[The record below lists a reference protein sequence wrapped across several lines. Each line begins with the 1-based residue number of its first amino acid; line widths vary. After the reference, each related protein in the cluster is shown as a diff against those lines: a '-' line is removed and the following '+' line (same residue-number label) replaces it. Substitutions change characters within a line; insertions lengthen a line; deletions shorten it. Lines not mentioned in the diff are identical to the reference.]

1 MSRRQQI
8 KLKKITDV
16 LLSNDVMQ
24 AQGFMFDGEDECAT
38 VVCEDDDEE
47 EMPGTRIRWTVIGE
61 AMGASEQ
68 LELRRSSR
76 IRELYAEEEFD
87 SEEEEFDNEDGLDGM
102 DEDE

>member
-1 MSRRQQI
+1 MFSYPMMSC
-8 KLKKITDV
+8 KLKV
-16 LLSNDVMQ
+16 SCLMVEMSVQQLSMR
-24 AQGFMFDGEDECAT
+24 MMMMKK
-38 VVCEDDDEE
+38 
-47 EMPGTRIRWTVIGE
+47 MPGTGIRWTVIGE

>member
-8 KLKKITDV
+8 KSKKITDV

-24 AQGFMFDGEDECAT
+24 AQGFMFDGGDECAT
-38 VVCEDDDEE
+38 VVYEDDDEE
-47 EMPGTRIRWTVIGE
+47 EMPGTGIRRTVIGE

-87 SEEEEFDNEDGLDGM
+87 NEDGLDGM